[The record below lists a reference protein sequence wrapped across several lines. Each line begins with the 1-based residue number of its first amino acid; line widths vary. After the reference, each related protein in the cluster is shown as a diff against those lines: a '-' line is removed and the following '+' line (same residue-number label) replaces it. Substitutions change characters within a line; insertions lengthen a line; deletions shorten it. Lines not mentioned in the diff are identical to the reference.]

1 MRIPPPSVSAPAKAR
16 TRNAFEIASG
26 ARLLS
31 CEANSLDDR
40 VAAEKRVL
48 GAGSNT
54 KCASGCSSSQA
65 DRLPAQLDRGRC
77 SVDDRADS
85 LAWPGIEKAESN
97 REGSPPCDVVAAAAL
112 ARKLRRRSLAQLWWH
127 WRDCLEISR
136 SERWLRL
143 HTIFFQLREG
153 IVHEGA
159 RARLRHALP
168 RVDASQRTRGRALR
182 RWRAEA
188 ARRRVPWRAACR
200 APWQA
205 DRMHG
210 RPVSPSAQS
219 DSLSL
224 ALSLRSLTLSSST
237 LQSAATTVLRGPV
250 YVPGGHAHF
259 GMGAGYGPRRGGCMQ
274 GSSQTADGPLRGG
287 GRLRGTLHATM
298 MAPAALVSTVRRL
311 AALCCWQARTR
322 REARLI
328 ASVAALARRHGRRA
342 AYRALRWWAV
352 ERRRER
358 GRRAMWALAVEV
370 SLERAWA
377 CWRRFSVKEA
387 RRARASSAPVLW
399 ALAPWARAVRSTTV
413 QRLRRSWRRWV
424 RRYRAD
430 APQLHSHRQGMR
442 AAGRFRKRI
451 GWLRLKVGAAADAER
466 WRLWIN
472 VEAIALAHRGRHT
485 LRRWLRVS
493 EQRRSAGQRWQGR
506 LLLFSLVGDMVL
518 ALQEWKLYCEYEGP
532 MQRLVALCGRR
543 AGLRR
548 GLRRWREQRASDPA
562 PAPAPSPAR
571 DGASSAWSPT
581 RLASASPS
589 RWNLGLLPAAASSAS
604 ASAIASA
611 TRGAPAIGNAF
622 RHAAMQAAAA
632 AASAGPTPP
641 STALQRVQDVQ
652 EMD

>member
-54 KCASGCSSSQA
+54 KFAIGCSSSQA

-112 ARKLRRRSLAQLWWH
+112 ARKLRRRSLAQSWWH

-153 IVHEGA
+153 IVHEAA

-219 DSLSL
+219 DSSSL
-224 ALSLRSLTLSSST
+224 ALSLRSLRSLTLSSST

-250 YVPGGHAHF
+250 YVPGGPAHF
-259 GMGAGYGPRRGGCMQ
+259 GKGAAY
-274 GSSQTADGPLRGG
+274 GPLRGG
-287 GRLRGTLHATM
+287 RLRGALHATR
-298 MAPAALVSTVRRL
+298 MAPAALVSTVRQL
-311 AALCCWQARTR
+311 AVLCCWSARTR

-328 ASVAALARRHGRRA
+328 ASVAALARRRGRRA

-358 GRRAMWALAVEV
+358 GRLAMWALAVEV

-377 CWRRFSVKEA
+377 CWRRYSVKEA

>member
-16 TRNAFEIASG
+16 TRNAFEIAAG

-54 KCASGCSSSQA
+54 KFAIGCSSSQA

-112 ARKLRRRSLAQLWWH
+112 ARKLRRRSLAQSWWH

-153 IVHEGA
+153 IVHEVA

-168 RVDASQRTRGRALR
+168 RVDASQRARGRALR

-188 ARRRVPWRAACR
+188 ARRRAPWRAPCR

-219 DSLSL
+219 DTSSL
-224 ALSLRSLTLSSST
+224 ALSLRSLSLSSST

-250 YVPGGHAHF
+250 YVPGGPAHF
-259 GMGAGYGPRRGGCMQ
+259 GKGAAY
-274 GSSQTADGPLRGG
+274 GPLRGG
-287 GRLRGTLHATM
+287 RLRGALHATR
-298 MAPAALVSTVRRL
+298 MAPAALVSTVRQM
-311 AALCCWQARTR
+311 AVLCCWQARTR

-328 ASVAALARRHGRRA
+328 ASVAALARRRGRRA

-358 GRRAMWALAVEV
+358 GRLAMWALAVEV

-377 CWRRFSVKEA
+377 CWRRYSVKEA

-413 QRLRRSWRRWV
+413 QRLRRSCRRWV

-430 APQLHSHRQGMR
+430 APQLHSHRLGMR
-442 AAGRFRKRI
+442 AAGRYRKRTE
-451 GWLRLKVGAAADAER
+451 WVRLKAGAAADAER
-466 WRLWIN
+466 WRLWTN

-493 EQRRSAGQRWQGR
+493 EQRLSAGQRWHGR
-506 LLLFSLVGDMVL
+506 LLLFSLVGDMVM
-518 ALQEWKLYCEYEGP
+518 ALHEWKLYCEYEGP
-532 MQRLVALCGRR
+532 MQQVVALFGRR
-543 AGLRR
+543 AGLRH
-548 GLRRWREQRASDPA
+548 GLRRWRQQRALAPAPPPA

-571 DGASSAWSPT
+571 YGASSTWSPT
-581 RLASASPS
+581 RMASASPS
-589 RWNLGLLPAAASSAS
+589 QWGLGLLSAAASSAS
-604 ASAIASA
+604 ASARA
-611 TRGAPAIGNAF
+611 TRGAPAIGNAC
-622 RHAAMQAAAA
+622 RSAARQAAAA
-632 AASAGPTPP
+632 AAAAGPTHP

>member
-16 TRNAFEIASG
+16 TRNAFEIAAG

-31 CEANSLDDR
+31 CEANSMDDR

-112 ARKLRRRSLAQLWWH
+112 ARKLRRRSLAQSWWH

-153 IVHEGA
+153 IVHEAA

-370 SLERAWA
+370 SLERGWA

-424 RRYRAD
+424 RRCRAD

-472 VEAIALAHRGRHT
+472 VEAIALAHAAPLAARLGAATKCGAAMAGQASPLQPGRRYGVGAARVEA
-485 LRRWLRVS
+485 LLRVRGS
-493 EQRRSAGQRWQGR
+493 NAAARSALW
-506 LLLFSLVGDMVL
+506 
-518 ALQEWKLYCEYEGP
+518 A
-532 MQRLVALCGRR
+532 ARR
-543 AGLRR
+543 AAPRP
-548 GLRRWREQRASDPA
+548 AS
-562 PAPAPSPAR
+562 
-571 DGASSAWSPT
+571 
-581 RLASASPS
+581 LA
-589 RWNLGLLPAAASSAS
+589 
-604 ASAIASA
+604 
-611 TRGAPAIGNAF
+611 
-622 RHAAMQAAAA
+622 
-632 AASAGPTPP
+632 
-641 STALQRVQDVQ
+641 
-652 EMD
+652 